1 MTHAGVKM
9 FKEGENRKVIEQM
22 PRNTTG
28 CAPICVCAPEANS
41 ASDRRQHWQQTRAG
55 YVVPVA
61 DSTIPLLRKRHLNWT
76 DWILFSVSSG
86 FRLTRWMPNQ
96 H

>member
-9 FKEGENRKVIEQM
+9 FKEGENRKIIEQM
-22 PRNTTG
+22 PRNTT
-28 CAPICVCAPEANS
+28 EANS

-61 DSTIPLLRKRHLNWT
+61 DWTIPLLRKRHLNWT